1 VTDLLLQFG
10 LSNLVLSL
18 LIAAAAWGVHRVGR
32 WPSVA
37 HLLWL
42 VVLVKL
48 VTPPVV
54 ALPGVTLPGWMG
66 HAPTRPAPSAEP
78 GTAPANTGA
87 LAEVSVLL
95 PETAPL
101 AVTDRD
107 PAPAADTPL
116 PHNAVAPLGSAS
128 AGPTALPEVW
138 PTVRR
143 VLVGVW
149 LAGSVLVLAVTLW
162 RVVRFNRLLTRAS
175 AAAPLEV
182 QRLAQDV
189 GRRLGL
195 RRTPTV
201 YTARARL
208 SPMVWWVGGRV
219 RVVLPADVADT
230 MPASQLRWVLA
241 HELAHVRRRDH
252 AVRWIEWLA
261 CVGFW
266 WNPAAWWARRNLRA
280 NEEACCDALVLGC
293 LAGTH
298 DTPKHYADAIL
309 RVVESLALPALRP
322 PAIASEINSGGTL
335 ERRFEMILSSK
346 TLTKSPRWVHGLV
359 LAGAAGLLPLGLA
372 QAGEL
377 EAKQA
382 DRAAQQADL
391 ERVAERIR
399 RAVEAGDLSAE
410 EARRKMREVR
420 AMMQAQAER
429 ADARRR
435 GDQRDGERPGE
446 REAEFRA
453 LGIDE
458 ASYDAAVAYLA
469 EQGVGRIQMDA
480 AMGALARISH
490 AMREQPGAF
499 ELNETLAGYL
509 TREVGLDRGQVRALL
524 EVATKLAAEAS
535 HAADPAAHSD
545 EADIRGYFLRMGV
558 DEATLDH
565 IIGALREHG
574 VGRVQIEPTLGG
586 LFHTILAIKEHG
598 MEEAM
603 SAIDA
608 HAFFSEQVGLSDEQ
622 IELVAGIAR
631 RVYEGL
637 RDHHEERAEAEAQL
651 EAVLARLKAA
661 VEAGELTAAQARARM
676 EVLKLQWAER
686 AAAEEARR
694 QREGERRGD
703 AARRDGEREAREQDG
718 DRARREREEAVRD
731 RAQRD
736 GDRARREQE
745 RRDHA
750 ERDAEKPDPHAQAE
764 RVRGAYASGALS
776 ADAAEEYLSAIREEL
791 IHQVELALEAGKIT
805 RDEARE
811 KVAAIRAMT
820 RLPER
825 EGAGR

>member
-1 VTDLLLQFG
+1 MTDLLLQFG

-18 LIAAAAWGVHRVGR
+18 LIAAAAWGVHLAGR

-54 ALPGVTLPGWMG
+54 ALPGVALPGWMG
-66 HAPTRPAPSAEP
+66 HETTGPAASAVLE
-78 GTAPANTGA
+78 TTPANPGA

-95 PETAPL
+95 PESASLP
-101 AVTDRD
+101 VTDRD

-116 PHNAVAPLGSAS
+116 PLNPVAPLASTS
-128 AGPTALPEVW
+128 AGPMAVPGVW

-149 LAGSVLVLAVTLW
+149 LAGSVLVLAVTLC

-175 AAAPLEV
+175 VVAPPEV
-182 QRLAQDV
+182 QRLAEDV
-189 GRRLGL
+189 GRQLGL

-219 RVVLPADVADT
+219 RVVLPADVAEA
-230 MPASQLRWVLA
+230 MPVSQLRWVLA

-280 NEEACCDALVLGC
+280 NEEACCDALVLDC

-298 DTPKHYADAIL
+298 HTPKHYADAIL
-309 RVVESLALPALRP
+309 SVVESLALPALRP

-335 ERRFEMILSSK
+335 ERRFDMILSSK
-346 TLTKSPRWVHGLV
+346 TLKKSPRWVHGLV

-382 DRAAQQADL
+382 DRPAEQADL

-410 EARRKMREVR
+410 EARRKMQEVR

-429 ADARRR
+429 GDARRR
-435 GDQRDGERPGE
+435 GDQRDGERSGE
-446 REAEFRA
+446 REANFRA
-453 LGIDE
+453 MGIDE
-458 ASYDAAVAYLA
+458 ATYDAVVGFLA

-499 ELNETLAGYL
+499 ELNEELAGYL

-524 EVATKLAAEAS
+524 EVAAKLAAEAS
-535 HAADPAAHSD
+535 HAADQAAHGD
-545 EADIRGYFLRMGV
+545 DVDIRGYFLRMGV

-586 LFHTILAIKEHG
+586 LFHTILAIKEYG

-603 SAIDA
+603 SSIDA

-631 RVYEGL
+631 RVFEGL
-637 RDHHEERAEAEAQL
+637 RERHEERGGLLREQIERSGADVQM

-661 VEAGELTAAQARARM
+661 VEAEELSAAQARERLEALR
-676 EVLKLQWAER
+676 LQLAER
-686 AAAEEARR
+686 AAAEEMRR

-703 AARRDGEREAREQDG
+703 AARRDGERAAREQDG
-718 DRARREREEAVRD
+718 DRV
-731 RAQRD
+731 
-736 GDRARREQE
+736 RREQE
-745 RRDHA
+745 RRDNA

-776 ADAAEEYLSAIREEL
+776 ADAAEDYLSAIREEL